1 MIELPIIDA
10 VPSGD
15 DAISPRTR
23 FWRSVSQLERSSD
36 FRKIAANEFVPGA
49 SESPGGASR
58 RQFLQVMGASMALA
72 GLTACRRPVETIVPF
87 SRPPEHRIPGVPVNY
102 ATSMPFRG
110 ALRPLLVE
118 STDGRPTKIEGNPD
132 HPEVRGASTALEQAS
147 LLGLYDPD
155 RSRYVLR
162 GGEVSDWKAFKQAMA
177 ALPASSRVL
186 VMAEPDSS
194 MTMARL
200 RQELSGAYA
209 NVRFVEYD
217 HVTARRVTRGYAAA
231 FGRSVRPVH
240 HFSEA
245 RVILSLDADFLAST
259 DPDGVWNTRQ
269 FAQSR
274 RMEETG
280 AMNRL
285 YAVES
290 AYTITGGMA
299 DNRLRLKSGDIGAFA
314 SALAGA
320 LGLHDTRV
328 NGFSDHA
335 WVRELARELREAGP
349 GAVVV
354 AGDHQPLEVHTL
366 VAAMNR
372 ALGAVGSTV
381 TLLDA
386 GDTATDMHVE
396 MGEALAE
403 LGTGNVDVLVT
414 LGINPLYDHP
424 ELADPFAQ
432 AGTRIHV
439 GPYVDESAAGATWH
453 VPETH
458 FLEAWG
464 DGRSRLGHPA
474 VVQPLIAPLYE
485 DAHSGIEVLGLLAS
499 GSEQFGYDLVRSTW
513 RGSVSGDF
521 EKTWRRIV
529 HDGFLAEDAFSEVT
543 PDVDGGAVRTAASR
557 LAGAAAPELEVVVR
571 HDGKIFDGRYA
582 NNAWLQELPDSV
594 TKVVWDNVAA
604 MSPATAERLG
614 VTAKLSGGKYYTD
627 TVSIDTGGASVELP
641 VWIQPGIAEGSIQV
655 TTGYGRSI
663 ASTREERK
671 TNLFDLDDYT
681 DVYGKGAIATGVGSN
696 VSPLMQR
703 GGRIAAASVTRSGSG
718 YMVASTQDHGAIE
731 EEGAEVARRGLFRMA
746 TVEEYRANPDFV
758 KDSEPA
764 PIKEDWSDYPSL
776 WEDNHPTLSPEMQN
790 TLYSAQQWGMVIDLN
805 TCSGC
810 NACVVACQSEN
821 NIQVVGKEEVAR
833 GREMHWIRLD
843 RYFVSGDGASF
854 EEPQMVLQPVP
865 CMHCENAPCEQ
876 VCPVAATVHSPD
888 GTNQMIYNRC
898 IGTRYCANN
907 CPYKVRRF
915 NFYNWT
921 KTLPTTTHM
930 AQNPNVTVR
939 SRGVMEKCSYCIQ
952 RIREVNKQANVEE
965 RSIQDGEV
973 VTACQQACPAEA
985 ITFGNLADPESRVS
999 QARRSNRRYE
1009 MLAELS
1015 VKPRTSYLGRIR
1027 NPNPTLISNDNA

>member
-1 MIELPIIDA
+1 MIELPVIDA

-15 DAISPRTR
+15 DAKSPRTR

-36 FRKIAANEFVPGA
+36 FREIATNEFVPGA
-49 SESPGGASR
+49 SASPGGASR

-132 HPEVRGASTALEQAS
+132 HPEVQGASTALEQAA

-155 RSRYVLR
+155 RSQHVLQ
-162 GGEVSDWKAFKQAMA
+162 GGETSDWSAFKQAMG
-177 ALPASSRVL
+177 ALPASSRLV

-200 RQELSGAYA
+200 REELRQAFA
-209 NVRFVEYD
+209 DVQFVEYD
-217 HVTARRVTRGYAAA
+217 HATARRVSRGYAAA
-231 FGRSVRPVH
+231 FGRPVRPVH
-240 HFSEA
+240 NFSKA
-245 RVILSLDADFLAST
+245 SIILSLDADFLSPT
-259 DPDGVWNTRQ
+259 DPDAVWNTRE
-269 FAQSR
+269 FSRSR
-274 RMEETG
+274 RVEETG
-280 AMNRL
+280 SMSRL

-290 AYTITGGMA
+290 AYSITGGMA

-314 SALAGA
+314 AALSEA
-320 LGLHDTRV
+320 LGLHSARV
-328 NGFSDHA
+328 PAFADHA
-335 WVRELARELREAGP
+335 WIAELARELRAAGS

-354 AGDHQPLEVHTL
+354 AGDHQPMEVHTL
-366 VAAMNR
+366 VAAINR
-372 ALGAVGSTV
+372 ELGAIGNTV

-386 GDTATDMHVE
+386 GDAASDMHEE
-396 MGEALAE
+396 MDAALGSLNA
-403 LGTGNVDVLVT
+403 GNVDVLVT
-414 LGINPLYDHP
+414 LGTNPLYDHP
-424 ELADPFAQ
+424 ELASAFSKA
-432 AGTRIHV
+432 ATRVHV
-439 GPYVDESAAGATWH
+439 GLYVDESAAGATWH

-464 DGRSRLGHPA
+464 DGRSRQGHAA
-474 VVQPLIAPLYE
+474 VIQPLIAPLYD
-485 DAHSGIEVLGLLAS
+485 DAHSAIEVMGLMAT
-499 GSEQFGYDLVRSTW
+499 GSEQFGYDLVRGTW
-513 RGSVSGDF
+513 RNVLSGNF
-521 EKTWRRIV
+521 EKSWRKII
-529 HDGFLAEDAFSEVT
+529 HDGFLAEDAFTAVT
-543 PDVDGGAVRTAASR
+543 PSLDGAAVAAAATG
-557 LAGAAAPELEVVVR
+557 LAGTSAPELEVIVR
-571 HDGKIFDGRYA
+571 HDSKVFDGRFA
-582 NNAWLQELPDSV
+582 NNAWLQELPDAT

-614 VTAKLSGGKYYTD
+614 AESRLDGGKYYTD
-627 TVSIDTGGASVELP
+627 TVTISVGGASVELP

-696 VSPLMQR
+696 VSPLMQG
-703 GGRIAAASVTRSGSG
+703 GGRILSATVAKAGSG

-746 TVEEYRANPDFV
+746 TMEEYQANPDFV

-764 PIKEDWSDYPSL
+764 PIKEDWTDYPAL
-776 WEDNHPTLSPEMQN
+776 WQDNHPTLSPEMQN

-805 TCSGC
+805 TCTGC

-854 EEPQMVLQPVP
+854 EDPQMVLQPVP

-915 NFYNWT
+915 NFFNWS
-921 KTLPTTTHM
+921 KTLPAATHM

-952 RIREVNKQANVEE
+952 RVREVNKQANIEE
-965 RSIQDGEV
+965 RPIKDGEV

-985 ITFGNLADPESRVS
+985 ITFGNLADPASHVS
-999 QARRSNRRYE
+999 QARQSDRRYE